1 MIWRYLSDALKKLF
15 RLHSEA
21 QGKATEFDEAGY
33 EAKGGESGDMLETQT
48 ATVHTG
54 EAEEAEEAK
63 EVKAV
68 EQAVAHR
75 FVLLLS
81 DGRTIRVE
89 RDRAKIGTGASCDI
103 RIDESF
109 HGYETVSEEHALIER
124 WRDEW
129 VIKDL
134 TKKGIFVNGRRTGE
148 NVIRN
153 GYVIRIGEVEMR
165 FEQE

>member
-1 MIWRYLSDALKKLF
+1 MVWRYLSDALKKLF

-48 ATVHTG
+48 ATVQAG
-54 EAEEAEEAK
+54 EAEEAEEA
-63 EVKAV
+63 KAV

-75 FVLLLS
+75 FVLRLS

>member
-1 MIWRYLSDALKKLF
+1 MNWQSLSNTLKKLF
-15 RLHSEA
+15 GLRSKA
-21 QGKATEFDEAGY
+21 QGEITKRDEASR
-33 EAKGGESGDMLETQT
+33 EAKGSECTDVLEAQT
-48 ATVHTG
+48 PLEHAG
-54 EAEEAEEAK
+54 EAEEFE
-63 EVKAV
+63 AV
-68 EQAVAHR
+68 EQATTHH
-75 FVLLLS
+75 FVLRLS
-81 DGRTIRVE
+81 DGRAFRID
-89 RDRAKIGTGASCDI
+89 RDRVKIGTDPSCDI

-109 HGYETVSEEHALIER
+109 HGYETVSGEHALIER

-153 GYVIRIGEVEMR
+153 GYVIRIGEVEMC